1 MGRGFSSFLGCQ
13 WGFGLGE
20 MGREKGR
27 LRMGGFSVK
36 SLRFRLFLGRILSL
50 RVFCSVIF

>member
-1 MGRGFSSFLGCQ
+1 MGRGFSSF
-13 WGFGLGE
+13 FGLPMGFSVGE
-20 MGREKGR
+20 MGVRERWAKD
-27 LRMGGFSVK
+27 GGFSVK